1 MAGISETALG
11 QEVALLTSA
20 VLPRDVAALHGTR
33 VSRQL
38 TPLVLSRG
46 GSGPSSGSG

>member
-1 MAGISETALG
+1 MAGISEMALG
-11 QEVALLTSA
+11 QEVALLNSA
-20 VLPRDVAALHGTR
+20 VLPCGVAALHDTG